1 MVAPPKCFSVSE
13 RVNEFAQRSRAGR
26 RRTIWAGSR
35 RELILVGGKS
45 MRTSKLLVLGAALIV
60 AASLTSA
67 RNASADPYPQ
77 TRDGFYLGL
86 GVGGGTGAASISG
99 NGFSASSNR
108 QGGAVGSVRLGWSVM
123 PQLSVGVES
132 NSWARTESGTTV
144 SMGVATFGATYYP
157 STTQGFFVRSGI
169 GFGNERVS
177 VNQSNAS
184 GSASQSGFG
193 FTAGTGYEMR
203 LTQHWG
209 IGPAVD
215 YGYVNVK
222 DQGFNISSNYVNFT
236 AQMN

>member
-1 MVAPPKCFSVSE
+1 
-13 RVNEFAQRSRAGR
+13 
-26 RRTIWAGSR
+26 
-35 RELILVGGKS
+35 

-236 AQMN
+236 AQMNWYFF